1 MYVSNE
7 EEFAAGCK
15 KLFDGLLVS
24 KLRSNFKD
32 TLQQLHD
39 NTSYSWVER
48 NDKWQEFLLLDH
60 KLLNDG
66 KPSFV
71 FLLDLPYHVKNQS
84 VPVKYSSCFNTES
97 FVDRTSTLTAK

>member
-1 MYVSNE
+1 MDYKSTTKIFKAVSGHIFCTSNE

-39 NTSYSWVER
+39 NTSYSWVEEMTNGR
-48 NDKWQEFLLLDH
+48 NF
-60 KLLNDG
+60 
-66 KPSFV
+66 
-71 FLLDLPYHVKNQS
+71 Y
-84 VPVKYSSCFNTES
+84 Y
-97 FVDRTSTLTAK
+97 